1 MMIRERVFVIVYFQ
15 FNVPIVSK
23 LQDGEF
29 TQIVYFQS
37 KDRLLSVQRSYTFH
51 KMIVYFEFQDRKCDL
66 TDLVLIFSI

>member
-37 KDRLLSVQRSYTFH
+37 KDRLLSVQRSFTFSP
-51 KMIVYFEFQDRKCDL
+51 KILYFSQNDRIL
-66 TDLVLIFSI
+66 

>member
-37 KDRLLSVQRSYTFH
+37 V
-51 KMIVYFEFQDRKCDL
+51 IVYFEFQDRKCDL